1 MGYSKPRK
9 ENRGEKIMSL
19 ESKLAGLKLDKEELV
34 DMGETLDKSSTGQWL
49 GLGVHTVKIDNVE
62 LTESKSGT
70 IGITFEVSNQD
81 GKGEATMWLSER
93 ALKYTISNISKI
105 AIHNVA
111 ENKRAELKE
120 ALKKIDN
127 AKAIY
132 DIARGK
138 LIGKEAFLEIKESET
153 QTYTN
158 KFGEEKSSL
167 EKNLLSYKPKVEVQS
182 IAKAQVASGTIN
194 DNGEIDLSEL
204 PFSLDGES

>member
-19 ESKLAGLKLDKEELV
+19 ESKLAGLKLDKEDLV

-49 GLGVHTVKIDNVE
+49 GLGIHTVKIDNVE

-132 DIARGK
+132 DIAKGK

-158 KFGEEKSSL
+158 KFGEVKPSL
-167 EKNLLSYKPKVEVQS
+167 ERNLLSYKPKQTIVE
-182 IAKAQVASGTIN
+182 
-194 DNGEIDLSEL
+194 EIKSESEEVDLSDL
-204 PFSLDGES
+204 PF